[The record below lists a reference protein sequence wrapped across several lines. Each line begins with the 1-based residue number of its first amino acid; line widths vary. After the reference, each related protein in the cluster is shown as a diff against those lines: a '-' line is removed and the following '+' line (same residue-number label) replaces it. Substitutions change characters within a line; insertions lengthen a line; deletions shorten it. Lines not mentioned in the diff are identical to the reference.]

1 MSDIRLG
8 IKGTLGV
15 LNMTKAW
22 TDVWTFRTIIY
33 NFLADCLLES
43 VNEENKEVL
52 TPNFWHHFPMEPAN
66 PQQES
71 GLEALLACT
80 SELEKLAVEEALE
93 KTALEYMELFIGSG
107 TPKAP
112 PSESF
117 YYSNKKAVF
126 DQKTMEMKQILNEH
140 GLESKRKDKQPEDHL
155 GLQLLFIAVKSEQL
169 LSVDS
174 EKQCSAV
181 KEQIDFINQHILS
194 WINELTN
201 DAKVH
206 GSVGFYAG
214 LIELIWGTLLWDKEL
229 LEEFVDSY
237 NYVSL

>member
-1 MSDIRLG
+1 
-8 IKGTLGV
+8 
-15 LNMTKAW
+15 
-22 TDVWTFRTIIY
+22 
-33 NFLADCLLES
+33 
-43 VNEENKEVL
+43 
-52 TPNFWHHFPMEPAN
+52 
-66 PQQES
+66 
-71 GLEALLACT
+71 
-80 SELEKLAVEEALE
+80 
-93 KTALEYMELFIGSG
+93 
-107 TPKAP
+107 
-112 PSESF
+112 
-117 YYSNKKAVF
+117 
-126 DQKTMEMKQILNEH
+126 MEMKQILNEH